1 MSLNTAATSFSVAT
15 SPHAVSTPAAGAR
28 YEARA
33 WIRSE
38 VPGRTTCLRVREWQ
52 AGAVINTAQTC
63 RSATGTW
70 EQFAPI
76 AYTATG
82 GDSIE
87 VYAYQ
92 LNSVTGDSFD
102 LDGVTFTAV
111 P

>member
-1 MSLNTAATSFSVAT
+1 MDSQRGPRADGLPARSRVA
-15 SPHAVSTPAAGAR
+15 G
-28 YEARA
+28 
-33 WIRSE
+33 
-38 VPGRTTCLRVREWQ
+38 GRCDQ
-52 AGAVINTAQTC
+52 HGQTC

>member
-1 MSLNTAATSFSVAT
+1 MAT
-15 SPHAVSTPAAGAR
+15 SPHAVSSPAAGTR

-38 VPGRTTCLRVREWQ
+38 VPGRTACLRDSRV
-52 AGAVINTAQTC
+52 AGG
-63 RSATGTW
+63 RRDRHGPGLPRLRPSAW

-102 LDGVTFTAV
+102 LDGVTLTAV